1 MKKIYLDYNATTPM
15 APSVVD
21 AMLPV
26 LREHH
31 GNPSSAHS
39 FGRAA
44 AEAIEDSRGKLSGVL
59 GCNNDEIVFTSGGTE
74 ANNLAIKGVMLQ
86 AGSIGNGHMVV
97 SAFEHPAVSEPAKF
111 LERLGYDVSFV
122 GCDEHGVVNL
132 DELKSA
138 LRPDT
143 KLVSIM
149 HANNEVGTIQPIRSV
164 AKLCREQG
172 VLCHTDAAQ
181 SLGKIPV
188 SVTELGVDLL
198 TIAGHKFYG
207 PKGVGALYVK
217 KGLTLEPFMH
227 GASHE
232 RGMRAGTE
240 NTASIVGLCTA
251 AKLAHKCLDDTA
263 EQLTKRRDMLAA
275 LLSKDIPD
283 LVIHGEAA
291 KRLPNTLSVAF
302 PRVSG
307 QEILR
312 RVPEVCASTGSACHS
327 TGEIESDT
335 LNAMGVPKELASGTV
350 RLSLGWYSNEEVIER
365 AANLLIDA
373 WENLAAPSKA

>member
-1 MKKIYLDYNATTPM
+1 M

-31 GNPSSAHS
+31 GNPSSSHS

-44 AEAIEDSRGKLSGVL
+44 AEAIEDSRGKLAGVL

-74 ANNLAIKGVMLQ
+74 GNNFAIKGVMLQ
-86 AGSIGNGHMVV
+86 SSPSAGGHMVI
-97 SAFEHPAVSEPAKF
+97 SGIEHPAVSEPAKF
-111 LERLGYDVSFV
+111 LERLGYDISVI
-122 GCDEHGVVNL
+122 GCDEHGVVKL
-132 DELKSA
+132 DELEAS

-149 HANNEVGTIQPIRSV
+149 HANNEVGTIQPIRSIT
-164 AKLCREQG
+164 KLCQERG
-172 VLCHTDAAQ
+172 ILCHTDAAQ

-188 SVTELGVDLL
+188 SVAELGVDLL

-217 KGLTLEPFMH
+217 KGLALEPFMH

-232 RGMRAGTE
+232 RGLRAGTE

-251 AKLAHKCLDDTA
+251 AKLAHNCLDDTA
-263 EQLTKRRDMLAA
+263 EQLTKRRDMLAQ
-275 LLSKDIPD
+275 LLKADIPG

-302 PRVSG
+302 PGVSG
-307 QEILR
+307 QDLLR

-327 TGEIESDT
+327 TGEVASDT
-335 LNAMGVPKELASGTV
+335 LNAMGVSSELAAGTV
-350 RLSLGWYSNEEVIER
+350 RLSLGWYSNEEVIQQ
-365 AANLLIDA
+365 AASLLIDA
-373 WENLAAPSKA
+373 WENLSSQA